1 MQMRVG
7 YELIYDCQQRI
18 PMILTLNIHHTR
30 LMDIVVP
37 DHLRTDPSVPVAGY
51 RDGFGNW
58 CSRIVA
64 PPGRIRITADA
75 IVNDTGQ
82 PDAVAPSAQQIPV
95 EDLPEKTLVFLLRSR
110 YCETDRLSEA
120 AWDLFG
126 NSPPGWGRVQAICDF
141 VHNHIVFGYEH
152 ASSSKTAWDVFN
164 ERKGVCRDY
173 AHLAIAFLPFYEL
186 SGTLLHRLPG
196 RYRRAALGI
205 PKGLLRLVRGLP
217 WRSLVYLR
225 CPSQRAADR
234 PRADRTRSRCR

>member
-1 MQMRVG
+1 MQIRVG

-18 PMILTLNIHHTR
+18 PMILTLKIHHTR

-58 CSRIVA
+58 CSRIVV
-64 PPGRIRITADA
+64 PPGRIRVTADA

-95 EDLPEKTLVFLLRSR
+95 EDLPEKTLVFLLHSR

-126 NSPPGWGRVQAICDF
+126 NSPPGWGRVQAASLKTDCTQVMNAARSLMTQWLHVPGTRRLRRKAAPAVSRGVDPPAPGP
-141 VHNHIVFGYEH
+141 FGL
-152 ASSSKTAWDVFN
+152 
-164 ERKGVCRDY
+164 R
-173 AHLAIAFLPFYEL
+173 
-186 SGTLLHRLPG
+186 
-196 RYRRAALGI
+196 
-205 PKGLLRLVRGLP
+205 LLRDGRSPLREGRTRVRTP
-217 WRSLVYLR
+217 V
-225 CPSQRAADR
+225 R
-234 PRADRTRSRCR
+234 PRG